1 MIGNTITTDL
11 RLENIEEAARVVDPV
26 FRDSPQFEDEQ
37 LCASLGKRTIVKV
50 ETANPIRSF
59 KGRGGDYLF
68 RKLDPRMKVVC
79 ASAGNFG
86 QAVAYAGRSR
96 GILVEV
102 FVPTDVNPL
111 KVARMES
118 FGAKVTISGADFDAA
133 KQRARQE
140 ATGKSDCIFV
150 EDGEDPAICEGA
162 GTIGRELL
170 RMGTID
176 TFVVPLGDG
185 ALITGIGA
193 WVKQYSPKSKIIGVC
208 PAGAPAMERSW
219 RAGKVINMSGVNTIA
234 DGISVGA
241 PVARSLERMRSLVDD
256 IVLVEDSQLLDAMR
270 LAISTLG
277 IILEPSGA
285 AGLAAMRTHDLPGD
299 RLATILT
306 GGNVHPDLLAK
317 LLA

>member
-1 MIGNTITTDL
+1 MGHTVTTDL
-11 RLENIEEAARVVDPV
+11 KLENIEEAGRVIDPV
-26 FRDSPQFEDEQ
+26 FRESPQFEDEQ
-37 LCASLGKRTIVKV
+37 LCSALGRQTIVKV

-68 RKLDPRMKVVC
+68 RKLDPKMKVVC

-96 GILVEV
+96 GMAVEV
-102 FVPTDVNPL
+102 FVPTDVNPI
-111 KVARMES
+111 KVKRMES
-118 FGAKVTISGADFDAA
+118 FRAKVTISGADFDAA
-133 KQRARQE
+133 KQNARH
-140 ATGKSDCIFV
+140 AAAAKSDSVFV

-193 WVKQYSPKSKIIGVC
+193 WVKHYSPKSKVIGVC
-208 PAGAPAMERSW
+208 PTGAPAMEKSW

-234 DGISVGA
+234 DGISVAA
-241 PVARSLERMRSLVDD
+241 PVARSLERMRSLLDD
-256 IVLVEDSQLLDAMR
+256 IVLVEDSQLIEAMK
-270 LAISTLG
+270 LVVSTLG

-285 AGLAAMRTHDLPGD
+285 AGVAAMQVHDLPGD

-317 LLA
+317 LFG

>member
-1 MIGNTITTDL
+1 MGPTATTDL
-11 RLENIEEAARVVDPV
+11 KLENIEEAARVIDLV
-26 FRDSPQFEDEQ
+26 FLNSPQFEDEQ
-37 LCASLGKRTIVKV
+37 LCSALGRRVVVKV

-59 KGRGGDYLF
+59 KGRGASYLF
-68 RKLDPRMKVVC
+68 RKLDPSKRVIC

-86 QAVAYAGRSR
+86 QAVAYAGRGR
-96 GILVEV
+96 GMGVEV
-102 FVPTDVNPL
+102 FVPTDVNPI

-133 KQRARQE
+133 KQNARHE
-140 ATGKSDCIFV
+140 AAAKSDSVFV
-150 EDGEDPAICEGA
+150 EDGEDPAISEGA

-170 RMGTID
+170 RMGKID
-176 TFVVPLGDG
+176 TFVIPLGDG

-193 WVKQYSPKSKIIGVC
+193 WVKQHSPKSKILGVC

-219 RAGKVINMSGVNTIA
+219 RAGKVIHMTGISTIA

-256 IVLVEDSQLLDAMR
+256 IVLVEDSQLIDAMR
-270 LAISTLG
+270 LAVSTLG

-285 AGLAAMRTHDLPGD
+285 AGLAAIRAHDLPGD
-299 RLATILT
+299 RVATVLT
-306 GGNVHPDLLAK
+306 GGNLHPDLLAK
-317 LLA
+317 LFG

>member
-1 MIGNTITTDL
+1 MGPTATTDL
-11 RLENIEEAARVVDPV
+11 KLENIEEAARVIDLV
-26 FRDSPQFEDEQ
+26 FLNSPQFEDEQ
-37 LCASLGKRTIVKV
+37 LCSALGRRVVVKV

-59 KGRGGDYLF
+59 KGRGASYLF
-68 RKLDPRMKVVC
+68 RKLDPSKRVIC

-96 GILVEV
+96 GMGVEV
-102 FVPTDVNPL
+102 FVPTDVNPI

-133 KQRARQE
+133 KQNARHE
-140 ATGKSDCIFV
+140 AAAKSDSVFV
-150 EDGEDPAICEGA
+150 EDGEDPAISEGA

-170 RMGTID
+170 RMGKID
-176 TFVVPLGDG
+176 TFVIPLGDG

-193 WVKQYSPKSKIIGVC
+193 WVKQHSPKSKILGVC

-219 RAGKVINMSGVNTIA
+219 RAGKVINMTDISTIA

-256 IVLVEDSQLLDAMR
+256 IVLVEDSQLIDAMR
-270 LAISTLG
+270 LAVSTLG

-285 AGLAAMRTHDLPGD
+285 AGLAAIRAHDLPGD
-299 RLATILT
+299 RVATVLT
-306 GGNVHPDLLAK
+306 GGNLHPDLLAK
-317 LLA
+317 LFG

>member
-1 MIGNTITTDL
+1 MGHTVTTDL
-11 RLENIEEAARVVDPV
+11 KLENIEEAARVVDPV

-37 LCASLGKRTIVKV
+37 LCAELGKRTIVKV

-68 RKLDPRMKVVC
+68 RKLDPKTKVAC

-96 GILVEV
+96 GMAVEV
-102 FVPTDVNPL
+102 FVPVHVNPL
-111 KVARMES
+111 KAARMES
-118 FGAKVTISGADFDAA
+118 FGAKVTIKGENFDNA
-133 KQRARQE
+133 KQHARQE
-140 ATGKSDCIFV
+140 AAASSGCIFV

-193 WVKQYSPKSKIIGVC
+193 WVKHYSPKSKIIGVC
-208 PAGAPAMERSW
+208 PAGAPAMEKSW
-219 RAGKVINMSGVNTIA
+219 RAGKVINLSGVNTIA
-234 DGISVGA
+234 DGISVAA
-241 PVARSLERMRSLVDD
+241 PVARSLERMRSLVDE
-256 IVLVEDSQLLDAMR
+256 IVLVEDSQLIEAMR
-270 LAISTLG
+270 LVVSTLG

-285 AGLAAMRTHDLPGD
+285 AGVAAIRAHDLPGD
-299 RLATILT
+299 RLATVLT

-317 LLA
+317 LFG

>member
-1 MIGNTITTDL
+1 MMGRTVNSDL
-11 RLENIEEAARVVDPV
+11 KLENVEEAAGVIDPV

-37 LCASLGKRTIVKV
+37 LCAVLGKRTIVKV
-50 ETANPIRSF
+50 ETTNPIRSF
-59 KGRGGDYLF
+59 KGRGGDYLL
-68 RKLDPRMKVVC
+68 RKLDPKMRVVC

-96 GILVEV
+96 GMPVEV

-133 KQRARQE
+133 KQNARH
-140 ATGKSDCIFV
+140 AAAAKSDSLFV

-170 RMGTID
+170 RTGVID
-176 TFVVPLGDG
+176 TFVIPLGDG
-185 ALITGIGA
+185 ALITGIGT
-193 WVKQYSPKSKIIGVC
+193 WVKQHSPKSKIIGVC

-219 RAGKVINMSGVNTIA
+219 RAGKVINTSGVNTIA

-241 PVARSLERMRSLVDD
+241 PVARSLERMRSVVDD
-256 IVLVEDSQLLDAMR
+256 IVLVEDSELLDAMR

-285 AGLAAMRTHDLPGD
+285 AGLAAIQVHDLPGD
-299 RLATILT
+299 RLATVLT

-317 LLA
+317 LFA

>member
-1 MIGNTITTDL
+1 MGPTAITDL
-11 RLENIEEAARVVDPV
+11 KLENIEEAARVIDPV
-26 FRDSPQFEDEQ
+26 FLNSPQFEDEQ
-37 LCASLGKRTIVKV
+37 LCAALGRRVVVKV

-68 RKLDPRMKVVC
+68 RKLGPSKKVIC

-96 GILVEV
+96 GMAVEV
-102 FVPTDVNPL
+102 FVPTDVNPI
-111 KVARMES
+111 KVERMES

-133 KQRARQE
+133 KQNARHE
-140 ATGKSDCIFV
+140 AAAKSDSLFV
-150 EDGEDPAICEGA
+150 EDGEDPAISEGA
-162 GTIGRELL
+162 GTIGHELL
-170 RMGTID
+170 RMGEID
-176 TFVVPLGDG
+176 TFVIPLGDG

-193 WVKQYSPKSKIIGVC
+193 WVKQHSPKSKIIGVC

-219 RAGKVINMSGVNTIA
+219 RAGKVINMTGVSTIA

-256 IVLVEDSQLLDAMR
+256 IVLVEDSQLIDAMR
-270 LAISTLG
+270 LAVSTLG

-285 AGLAAMRTHDLPGD
+285 AGLAAIRVHDLPGD
-299 RLATILT
+299 RVATVLT
-306 GGNVHPDLLAK
+306 GGNLHPDLLAK
-317 LLA
+317 LFG